1 MSPDLNWRPSKP
13 YRYWIPRTILEHKI
27 INELKFLVDVFTSI
41 VYFQLSVEISML
53 PFEISEKNDRYLT
66 QDRPKQGIWIKFWST
81 KFVRNLSVFDR
92 ISWKVYN
99 PNVRH
104 GRCMVLELW
113 NFESNPT
120 KLFQIVLV
128 SSWNLGRFK
137 NPVLEFGEKYQIPC
151 PVRIGGPQPQ
161 IGIGS
166 LPSTSRRIYI
176 NRSQIPHHESS
187 LNFRN

>member
-1 MSPDLNWRPSKP
+1 MFYKLCDGMSPDLNWRPSKP

-81 KFVRNLSVFDR
+81 KFVQNLSVFDR

-137 NPVLEFGEKYQIPC
+137 NPVLEFGENTK
-151 PVRIGGPQPQ
+151 
-161 IGIGS
+161 S
-166 LPSTSRRIYI
+166 LARFGLVVHNPRSESDPSPRQVDASI
-176 NRSQIPHHESS
+176 
-187 LNFRN
+187 